1 MEGEGGGYRRND
13 LKEKDYLFLQY
24 YVFLLCQNANSKLVN
39 IIEKRVKLF
48 FLQSLNLKNGG
59 FLKKDV

>member
-1 MEGEGGGYRRND
+1 MSECE
-13 LKEKDYLFLQY
+13 F
-24 YVFLLCQNANSKLVN
+24 KLVN